1 MRTFIVIVSED
12 IMCGAIKNLLSSFG
26 DHEHLFENAFL
37 LNTNSSSIE
46 IRDAL
51 KEIGDEDSCVYVGT
65 LSRGS
70 AWYNCIAKNSDIKQL
85 YEDAEEDD

>member
-12 IMCGAIKNLLSSFG
+12 IMRGAIKTLLGSFG
-26 DHEHLFENAFL
+26 NYEHLFENAFL
-37 LNTNSSSIE
+37 LNTNGSSVE

-51 KEIGDEDSCVYVGT
+51 KEIGDEDSSVYVGT
-65 LSRGS
+65 LLRGS

-85 YEDAEEDD
+85 YEDAEKYD

>member
-1 MRTFIVIVSED
+1 MIASED
-12 IMCGAIKNLLSSFG
+12 IMSGDIKHLLSSFG
-26 DHEHLFENAFL
+26 DYEHLFENAFL
-37 LNTNSSSIE
+37 LNTNSSAIE

-51 KEIGDEDSCVYVGT
+51 KEIGDEESSVYVGT
-65 LSRGS
+65 LLRGS

>member
-1 MRTFIVIVSED
+1 MKTYIVITTED
-12 IMCGAIKNLLSSFG
+12 ITDDSIKNLLGSFG
-26 DHEHLFENAFL
+26 DYEHLFENAFL
-37 LNTNSSSIE
+37 LNANCSSIE

-51 KEIGDEDSCVYVGT
+51 KEIGDEDSSIYVGT

-85 YEDAEEDD
+85 YIDAEEDD

>member
-1 MRTFIVIVSED
+1 MIASED
-12 IMCGAIKNLLSSFG
+12 IMSGAIKNLLSSFG
-26 DHEHLFENAFL
+26 DYKHLFENAFL
-37 LNTNSSSIE
+37 LNTNSSAIE

-51 KEIGDEDSCVYVGT
+51 KEIGDEESSVYVGT
-65 LSRGS
+65 LLRGS